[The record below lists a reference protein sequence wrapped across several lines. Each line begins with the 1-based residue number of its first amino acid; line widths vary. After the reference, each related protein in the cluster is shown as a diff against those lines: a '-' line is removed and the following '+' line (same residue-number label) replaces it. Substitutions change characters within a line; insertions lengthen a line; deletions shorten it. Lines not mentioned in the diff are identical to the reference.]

1 MAGLSSTLTLAAIRA
16 YQRFV
21 SPYKGFSCA
30 YRCHTGCASCSALG
44 YRAIRRFGVLR
55 GAGIL
60 RQRLERCT
68 VAHQRYTP
76 MARARLQQAGYC
88 DLSCDLPCDIHDI
101 GCADIAACND
111 CGSWGKKKRENTSDH
126 MHIPPFKSD

>member
-1 MAGLSSTLTLAAIRA
+1 MAALSTTLTLAAIRV

-44 YRAIRRFGVLR
+44 FRAIRRYGVWR
-55 GAGIL
+55 GGGIL
-60 RQRLERCT
+60 GRRLERCT
-68 VAHQRYTP
+68 VAHRRYAP
-76 MARARLQQAGYC
+76 MARARLKQAGHC
-88 DLSCDLPCDIHDI
+88 DLSCDLHDL

-111 CGSWGKKKRENTSDH
+111 CGWGKKKDEKKAAA
-126 MHIPPFKSD
+126 MHIPPFKDG